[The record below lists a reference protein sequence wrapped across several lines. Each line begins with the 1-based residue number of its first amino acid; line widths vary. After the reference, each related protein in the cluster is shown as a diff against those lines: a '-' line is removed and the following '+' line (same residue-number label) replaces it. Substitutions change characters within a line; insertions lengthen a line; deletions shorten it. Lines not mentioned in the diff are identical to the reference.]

1 MSYPDA
7 MDQDHAAPPPAAAAS
22 DQDADIGQVATA
34 MQVVTEVCNAPAT
47 SIEGTPTPQVA
58 QSQNPVPSTET
69 PPTAAAAPSAAA
81 PQPQI
86 AAAATTQ
93 PAATTASP
101 APASPAPGRTGT
113 PMRNM
118 VGGGGGGGDTGS
130 RAGSLHPEPSFNM
143 PTEAATHGAPA
154 RVYLNTKVTGVLLE
168 GMKIIAKD
176 QPNDPLRV
184 LGEFLLQRSKEI
196 ESTS

>member
-7 MDQDHAAPPPAAAAS
+7 MDQDPAAPPPAAAAN
-22 DQDADIGQVATA
+22 DQDADIGQVATG

-69 PPTAAAAPSAAA
+69 PPTAASVTA
-81 PQPQI
+81 PQQPAT
-86 AAAATTQ
+86 AAAATQ

-113 PMRNM
+113 PMRNL
-118 VGGGGGGGDTGS
+118 VGGGGGGDTGS

>member
-7 MDQDHAAPPPAAAAS
+7 MDQDHAAPPPAAAAN
-22 DQDADIGQVATA
+22 DQDAEIGQVATA

-69 PPTAAAAPSAAA
+69 APTTAPATSAA
-81 PQPQI
+81 PQQPQP
-86 AAAATTQ
+86 AAGATQ

-101 APASPAPGRTGT
+101 APASPAPARTGT

-118 VGGGGGGGDTGS
+118 VGGGGGDTGS

-143 PTEAATHGAPA
+143 PAEAATHGAPA